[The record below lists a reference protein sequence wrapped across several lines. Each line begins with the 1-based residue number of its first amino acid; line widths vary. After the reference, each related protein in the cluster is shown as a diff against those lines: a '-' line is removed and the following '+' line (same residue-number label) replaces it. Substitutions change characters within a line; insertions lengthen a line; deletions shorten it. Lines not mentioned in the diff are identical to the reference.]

1 MFQILY
7 GSKAVNK
14 QSSKSYFY
22 LFWQQIAMTSVLS
35 AHAFYVME
43 VIKKDIAWSV
53 PRFLEKFY
61 SQGIGA
67 F

>member
-7 GSKAVNK
+7 DSKA
-14 QSSKSYFY
+14 SSNSCFW
-22 LFWQQIAMTSVLS
+22 LFWQEIAMTSVLG